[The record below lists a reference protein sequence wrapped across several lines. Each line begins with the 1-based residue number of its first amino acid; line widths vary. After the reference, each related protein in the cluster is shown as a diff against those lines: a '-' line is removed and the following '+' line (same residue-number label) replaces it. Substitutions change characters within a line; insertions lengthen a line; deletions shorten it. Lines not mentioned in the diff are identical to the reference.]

1 MGKTNQERDE
11 AIELLEAR
19 VDLLNSLTAILL
31 RRSFNNASLIS
42 DTLAFLE
49 EGSSRSALTA
59 HAFEDIIGELSRDI
73 PVAFRD
79 I

>member
-11 AIELLEAR
+11 AIELLEAQ
-19 VDLLNSLTAILL
+19 VDILNSLTAVLL
-31 RRSFNNASLIS
+31 RRSFNNTPVILE
-42 DTLAFLE
+42 TLAFLK

-59 HAFEDIIGELSRDI
+59 HAFKKIIGELSRDL